1 MIYYLV
7 DYLISPVG
15 IVYSMVAYDPPITF
29 PLSLYIIDD
38 HSFFLFSSFPSSN
51 QVTSKYQVKISDFE
65 LSRRTVY
72 HVKHTEL
79 PLPL

>member
-38 HSFFLFSSFPSSN
+38 LSFFLALLSSSN
-51 QVTSKYQVKISDFE
+51 QVTAKYQVKISDFE